1 LANAWRIIVGMANS
15 ALYVKLDE
23 PTFERLRKLSAE
35 ERRAPGD
42 QAAVLLRKALEAVE
56 SESEQQSVA
65 A

>member
-1 LANAWRIIVGMANS
+1 MSNS
-15 ALYVKLDE
+15 SLYVKLDVQ
-23 PTFERLRKLSAE
+23 TFERLRKVSAE

-56 SESEQQSVA
+56 SDSERQSVA